1 MASEKQLNLGQTQI
15 LIGKEVVVGTSH
27 ECSIFSHE
35 LQKSQRLARVWGEAH
50 NVQKSLD
57 YCWRLICQ
65 QFLFMTPSYYMASCY
80 DFFVIVAQCQSLSH
94 VRFFATPR
102 TVDLQAPLS
111 MEFSSQEYQSGLPCP
126 SPRDLPDPGIELGS
140 PALQA
145 DILLSEPPGKAMT
158 LNHSK
163 YTLSYSASQ
172 CLKVSSSD
180 LQNGG
185 EALTQFHTE
194 AACHSEL
201 TALALLSYRDLS
213 FLADII

>member
-1 MASEKQLNLGQTQI
+1 MASGKQLNLGQTQI

-111 MEFSSQEYQSGLPCP
+111 MEFSSQEYQSGLPFP
-126 SPRDLPDPGIELGS
+126 SPGDLPNSGTEPGLLHCRQILYPLSHLGCVNKMRYFKL
-140 PALQA
+140 PALQLNV
-145 DILLSEPPGKAMT
+145 ILLCCSGVVRRHNQE
-158 LNHSK
+158 
-163 YTLSYSASQ
+163 
-172 CLKVSSSD
+172 D
-180 LQNGG
+180 R
-185 EALTQFHTE
+185 
-194 AACHSEL
+194 
-201 TALALLSYRDLS
+201 TAPDN
-213 FLADII
+213 I